1 MVTMFHPIFCF
12 YTILSFLYHY
22 LVVSGFAFCGGP
34 GYAKSI
40 SSESFLHGTAPPAS
54 PFRFEQ
60 IKKQLDLDKFAK
72 CKITHYS
79 FSSMK
84 AK

>member
-12 YTILSFLYHY
+12 CTVSFLPSHY

-40 SSESFLHGTAPPAS
+40 SSESFLHGTTPAAS
-54 PFRFEQ
+54 PFRFEL
-60 IKKQLDLDKFAK
+60 IKKQPDLDKFAK
-72 CKITHYS
+72 CKITYYS
-79 FSSMK
+79 FSFMK